1 MIRRADAAP
10 RRYRSTARSK
20 TMSKARIL
28 IVEDDLHA
36 AALTEAQIEAAGFG
50 VAGTVESGRKAI
62 EFARIER
69 PDLVLVDLELR
80 GEPDGIATSHA
91 LSNNLNI
98 PVLYL
103 AGRDTAPA
111 ARTGVSEPFAYILKP
126 VQRRELV
133 LTVEMALYRH
143 QLEARLK
150 QSESQLTAAQRIGR
164 LGSWSMNFATER
176 LHWSD
181 ETLRLFDMP
190 SENTDVDYA
199 TFLSRVH
206 PEDRGLVDA
215 AIQNA
220 VGQGERYS
228 IYHRMV
234 QPDAAPRVVHHT
246 GEVELDPRG
255 KTRSLTGVLQDVTET
270 KAVEAQLWH
279 MAHHDPLCDL
289 PNRLLMYDRMNDAM
303 ARSRRNKQQLALLLF
318 DLDDFRRLNEDY
330 GQEAGDKLLSSIAD
344 RLRRCAR
351 ECDTVARLGGDQFTL
366 IIEQLTDP
374 RDAAVVAQKI
384 LDTMQEP
391 VCLDGHNMV
400 VTGSIGLA
408 LYPRDA
414 GTLDGLMKAAG
425 SAMQES
431 KRAGKN
437 SFHFYTDVKRQTH

>member
-1 MIRRADAAP
+1 
-10 RRYRSTARSK
+10 
-20 TMSKARIL
+20 MSKARIL
-28 IVEDDLHA
+28 IVEDDPHA
-36 AALTEAQIEAAGFG
+36 AALTDAQVKVAGFG
-50 VAGTVESGRKAI
+50 VVGIFASGREAI
-62 EFARIER
+62 ESARVER
-69 PDLVLVDLELR
+69 PDLVLVDLQLR
-80 GEPDGIATSHA
+80 GELDGIATA
-91 LSNNLNI
+91 QAFSNNLNI
-98 PVLYL
+98 PALYL
-103 AGRDTAPA
+103 IDSEAVAS
-111 ARTGVSEPFAYILKP
+111 ARIGVPEPFAYVLKP
-126 VQRRELV
+126 VQQRELV

-143 QLEARLK
+143 RMEARLK
-150 QSESQLTAAQRIGR
+150 QSERQLAAAQRIGR
-164 LGSWSMNFATER
+164 LGSWSMNFGTER

-181 ETLRLFDMP
+181 ETLRLFEMP
-190 SENTDVDYA
+190 AEATDIDYA

-220 VGQGERYS
+220 VDQGERYS
-228 IYHRMV
+228 IYHRMI
-234 QPDAAPRVVHHT
+234 QPDTTARVVHHT

-255 KTRSLTGVLQDVTET
+255 KARSLTGVLQDVTET

-330 GQEAGDKLLSSIAD
+330 GHEAGDKLLTNIAD

-384 LDTMQEP
+384 LDSMQEP

-414 GTLDGLMKAAG
+414 DALDGLMKAAG
-425 SAMQES
+425 SAMQQS
-431 KRAGKN
+431 KRSGKN